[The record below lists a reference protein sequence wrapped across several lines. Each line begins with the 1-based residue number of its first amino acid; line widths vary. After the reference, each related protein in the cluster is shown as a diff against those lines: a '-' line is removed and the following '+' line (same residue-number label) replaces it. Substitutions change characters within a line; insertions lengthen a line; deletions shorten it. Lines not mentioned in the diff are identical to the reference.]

1 VIVAALPEAASPSA
15 ADAASV
21 CVVCEALRRENNFRL
36 DEIDATADIAAAGEA
51 VVDSMGFCG
60 SHALFPNSTADK
72 DVALV
77 RLLRDASDRVLGM
90 LGDESRYFERLLD
103 LFFAADRACAA
114 CKVDDQHA
122 AQRVH
127 RLVDDTDFSL
137 ACPPLCYAHYRNIAY
152 ALKAPA
158 LPALAR
164 AQLRTAER
172 IGAQVGT
179 IDSWER
185 SGTTEKITSATLAR
199 ALAFVAGDSRTTRNH
214 SWLDQDGDEALAQ
227 IRCRVCVEIAGAE
240 QHWFDM
246 VKRVAA
252 LGEDSWT
259 VFPTCRIH
267 VHACARFGDAWIAAS
282 TLRYAVEI
290 TRDAL
295 HAGIEA
301 LDYDKSNREIAAKSV
316 FYRRQGAAYILGQQ
330 RKMIASLPR
339 CPACERALVAQER
352 GIAGVLQ
359 ALRQARSG
367 RVDEEAGGLCLKHFA
382 TVYLHTLGGETRS
395 RLVAMQTERLRGLSA
410 RLAQI
415 GNADDPVTGDALRQA
430 IDMWQTAISRP
441 EDVR

>member
-1 VIVAALPEAASPSA
+1 MIVAALPEAASPSA

-246 VKRVAA
+246 V
-252 LGEDSWT
+252 
-259 VFPTCRIH
+259 
-267 VHACARFGDAWIAAS
+267 
-282 TLRYAVEI
+282 
-290 TRDAL
+290 
-295 HAGIEA
+295 
-301 LDYDKSNREIAAKSV
+301 YDKSNREIAAKSV

-359 ALRQARSG
+359 ALRARSD

-382 TVYLHTLGGETRS
+382 TVYLHTLGGETGS
-395 RLVAMQTERLRGLSA
+395 RLVTMQTERLRALSA

-415 GNADDPVTGDALRQA
+415 GNADNPVTGDALRQA